1 MNVCEN
7 IRKLSLA
14 PGWNCISSVK
24 FSLAMH
30 LVRFPICYCPVGKD
44 VDHYETEG
52 VEYIFEDLEEAIA
65 ILKYLFDKYH
75 SLETQEEQALCSA

>member
-7 IRKLSLA
+7 IGKLSLA
-14 PGWNCISSVK
+14 PCWDCISSVK

-30 LVRFPICYCPVGKD
+30 FVWFPISHCPVGKD
-44 VDHYETEG
+44 VDHNETEG

-65 ILKYLFDKYH
+65 ILKYLFDEYH
-75 SLETQEEQALCSA
+75 SLETQEEQALCPA